1 MKNSA
6 SGPKNAVSAMPVLCR
21 YASAF
26 SATPRGSRSYGSR
39 VIGSTMVQIRLN
51 VGSALNTSTHAVVGS
66 GMTSMSL
73 ALMARQPRMLEPSKP
88 RPSLKISSLYSVR
101 VVVKCCQ
108 EPGRSVNLKSTS
120 FTSWS
125 LIILVTS
132 EAVLSLAIGVGYR
145 VKKLKRC
152 SGRSLP
158 ASTLQPFI
166 ASTLD
171 CFLADFFRANAHGV
185 LDREHKNFSVAD
197 LAGLGCANDHAHR
210 LVHHFISEH
219 DFDFHFPQEIHG
231 VFAAA
236 VNLGVA
242 LLPPE
247 ALHFRH
253 RHALDAELGQGFL
266 HFLEFERLD
275 DRFELFHVGFNGG
288 VCLFSVAQ
296 RACRNACAVSN
307 S

>member
-1 MKNSA
+1 
-6 SGPKNAVSAMPVLCR
+6 
-21 YASAF
+21 
-26 SATPRGSRSYGSR
+26 
-39 VIGSTMVQIRLN
+39 MVQIRLN
-51 VGSALNTSTHAVVGS
+51 VGSALKTSTHAVVGS

-88 RPSLKISSLYSVR
+88 RPSVKISSLYSVS

-171 CFLADFFRANAHGV
+171 CFLADFFRANAHG
-185 LDREHKNFSVAD
+185 F
-197 LAGLGCANDHAHR
+197 
-210 LVHHFISEH
+210 VHHFVCEH
-219 DFDFHFPQEIHG
+219 DFDFHFRQEIHG

-236 VNLGVA
+236 INLGVA

-253 RHALDAELGQGFL
+253 RHP
-266 HFLEFERLD
+266 
-275 DRFELFHVGFNGG
+275 
-288 VCLFSVAQ
+288 
-296 RACRNACAVSN
+296 
-307 S
+307 